1 MGRPKNIHTPIKHF
15 SEEDKKQAIKQSK
28 TKYMTNK
35 EWLCPVCEN
44 KNYSLAGKWTHI
56 KTKKHMK
63 NAQAINDHFK
73 RTINI

>member
-35 EWLCPVCEN
+35 EWLCPPVCEN
-44 KNYSLAGKWTHI
+44 KNYSLAGKWTHL
-56 KTKKHMK
+56 KTKKHQE
-63 NAQAINDHFK
+63 NHQAI
-73 RTINI
+73 INHEK